1 MAPPQSKKQPTAVSQ
16 SVSPDPPVVDASQ
29 SKKKKPVS
37 APAATATPSASAGAR
52 DVAVASTSTP
62 RVLPVVAHNT
72 APAALASAPVAAAT
86 TAATAATAA
95 DTTAAVPVPV
105 VPTEPATD
113 NVLSNIIDKV
123 NALAAYIK
131 DIQTNLKV
139 LSKEYDKQQ
148 KIIEKAQK
156 KRQNAKNSPSGF
168 AKPNKISDE
177 LCDFIGVPH
186 GTEKSRTDITR
197 FINAYVKEH
206 NLNKPENKRFI
217 LPDAKLKKI
226 LNVGDSDE
234 INYFIL
240 QKLISHHF
248 PASASK
254 TAAKT
259 AVAPAAVTTAV

>member
-1 MAPPQSKKQPTAVSQ
+1 MPTPSKKQPLT
-16 SVSPDPPVVDASQ
+16 VSPAQETPVVDTQ
-29 SKKKKPVS
+29 SKKKKPVVIPS
-37 APAATATPSASAGAR
+37 TPVSSSTTVVAPVVVAPVVPAATAT
-52 DVAVASTSTP
+52 
-62 RVLPVVAHNT
+62 
-72 APAALASAPVAAAT
+72 
-86 TAATAATAA
+86 ATAATA
-95 DTTAAVPVPV
+95 TAATATATPETTPPV
-105 VPTEPATD
+105 VEVAD

-123 NALAAYIK
+123 NSLSAAIK

-197 FINAYVKEH
+197 LINAYVKEH

-226 LNVGDSDE
+226 LNVGDSEE

-254 TAAKT
+254 TAAKSAAAAT
-259 AVAPAAVTTAV
+259 APVTV

>member
-1 MAPPQSKKQPTAVSQ
+1 MAPTSSKKQSSV
-16 SVSPDPPVVDASQ
+16 SVSPVVLDPPVSVSTPAASADTL
-29 SKKKKPVS
+29 SKKKKPV
-37 APAATATPSASAGAR
+37 ATP
-52 DVAVASTSTP
+52 T
-62 RVLPVVAHNT
+62 VLATTPVVAPVTTTVPATPVVPETGVVTVPIDAT
-72 APAALASAPVAAAT
+72 APA
-86 TAATAATAA
+86 
-95 DTTAAVPVPV
+95 
-105 VPTEPATD
+105 D
-113 NVLSNIIDKV
+113 NALSNIIDKV
-123 NALAAYIK
+123 NSLSAAIK

-197 FINAYVKEH
+197 LINAYVKEH

-217 LPDAKLKKI
+217 LPDDKLKKI
-226 LNVGDSDE
+226 LNVGDSEE

-254 TAAKT
+254 TAAKLVT
-259 AVAPAAVTTAV
+259 ATA

>member
-1 MAPPQSKKQPTAVSQ
+1 MAQPKKAAPTTPVPPVQTQQPVSQ
-16 SVSPDPPVVDASQ
+16 PSLTEAKQQVKKNVAAKVTTDKPVVLKDAKLPKS
-29 SKKKKPVS
+29 
-37 APAATATPSASAGAR
+37 
-52 DVAVASTSTP
+52 VAVVPENVEQENVPANTEEAPKDNLVST
-62 RVLPVVAHNT
+62 
-72 APAALASAPVAAAT
+72 
-86 TAATAATAA
+86 
-95 DTTAAVPVPV
+95 
-105 VPTEPATD
+105 
-113 NVLSNIIDKV
+113 IIDKV
-123 NALAAYIK
+123 NTLFVSFKEVQAL
-131 DIQTNLKV
+131 LKV

-197 FINAYVKEH
+197 FINTYVKEH

-217 LPDAKLKKI
+217 LPDDKLKKI
-226 LNVGDSDE
+226 LNVGDKED

-248 PASASK
+248 PPSASK
-254 TAAKT
+254 QAQAA
-259 AVAPAAVTTAV
+259 AA

>member
-1 MAPPQSKKQPTAVSQ
+1 MPTPSKKQPTAVSQ
-16 SVSPDPPVVDASQ
+16 SVSPDPLVVDATQ
-29 SKKKKPVS
+29 AKKKKATS
-37 APAATATPSASAGAR
+37 AAAATAATATTTATSTTTAPVP
-52 DVAVASTSTP
+52 VAPTSTP
-62 RVLPVVAHNT
+62 RVLPVVAHT
-72 APAALASAPVAAAT
+72 AT
-86 TAATAATAA
+86 TGTATTGAAQ
-95 DTTAAVPVPV
+95 VPVV
-105 VPTEPATD
+105 VPTEPVTD

-123 NALAAYIK
+123 NSLSAYIK
-131 DIQTNLKV
+131 DIQTSLKV
-139 LSKEYDKQQ
+139 LSKEYDRQQ

-254 TAAKT
+254 TAAT
-259 AVAPAAVTTAV
+259 AATAAKAVVV

>member
-1 MAPPQSKKQPTAVSQ
+1 MPPTPAKKQPAAAPVTVVPAPIQ
-16 SVSPDPPVVDASQ
+16 ESPPADTQ
-29 SKKKKPVS
+29 SKKKKV
-37 APAATATPSASAGAR
+37 APAATPAPAS
-52 DVAVASTSTP
+52 V
-62 RVLPVVAHNT
+62 PVVLAVT
-72 APAALASAPVAAAT
+72 PVAPAATTTATAT
-86 TAATAATAA
+86 TASATAVAQDASH
-95 DTTAAVPVPV
+95 PV
-105 VPTEPATD
+105 VEQATE
-113 NVLSNIIDKV
+113 NVLSTIIDKV
-123 NALAAYIK
+123 NTLSSAIK
-131 DIQTNLKV
+131 DIQANLKV

-197 FINAYVKEH
+197 LINAYVKEH

-217 LPDAKLKKI
+217 LPDTKLKKI
-226 LNVGDSDE
+226 LNVGDSE
-234 INYFIL
+234 ENNYFIL

-254 TAAKT
+254 TAVAK
-259 AVAPAAVTTAV
+259 AVA

>member
-1 MAPPQSKKQPTAVSQ
+1 MPTPSKKQPT
-16 SVSPDPPVVDASQ
+16 SVSPAHETPVSETQAKKKKPVVIPTTPVSTTVLPVVAAAVPTPAAVVAAPVAAPATLETTPPVVDA
-29 SKKKKPVS
+29 
-37 APAATATPSASAGAR
+37 A
-52 DVAVASTSTP
+52 
-62 RVLPVVAHNT
+62 
-72 APAALASAPVAAAT
+72 
-86 TAATAATAA
+86 
-95 DTTAAVPVPV
+95 
-105 VPTEPATD
+105 D

-123 NALAAYIK
+123 NSLAGAIK

-197 FINAYVKEH
+197 LINAYVKEH

-217 LPDAKLKKI
+217 LPDTKLKKI
-226 LNVGDSDE
+226 LNVGDSEE

-254 TAAKT
+254 TAAK
-259 AVAPAAVTTAV
+259 AAAAPATPVPV

>member
-1 MAPPQSKKQPTAVSQ
+1 MPTPSKKQPTSTTPSVSQ
-16 SVSPDPPVVDASQ
+16 EAPAVDLQA
-29 SKKKKPVS
+29 KKKKPVAVSS
-37 APAATATPSASAGAR
+37 AASSTTVAPVASSTTSVSQVPVVLPHVVPATPATTVSSV
-52 DVAVASTSTP
+52 DSTT
-62 RVLPVVAHNT
+62 VLPVT
-72 APAALASAPVAAAT
+72 E
-86 TAATAATAA
+86 
-95 DTTAAVPVPV
+95 AVP
-105 VPTEPATD
+105 D
-113 NVLSNIIDKV
+113 NVLSSIIDKV
-123 NALAAYIK
+123 NSLSSYIK
-131 DIQTNLKV
+131 EIQASLKV

-197 FINAYVKEH
+197 LINAYVKEH

-217 LPDAKLKKI
+217 LPDTKLKKI
-226 LNVGDSDE
+226 LNVGDSEE

-254 TAAKT
+254 TAAK
-259 AVAPAAVTTAV
+259 AVV

>member
-1 MAPPQSKKQPTAVSQ
+1 MPPTPSKKQPVVSVPTSTTQ
-16 SVSPDPPVVDASQ
+16 VPPV
-29 SKKKKPVS
+29 
-37 APAATATPSASAGAR
+37 APA
-52 DVAVASTSTP
+52 V
-62 RVLPVVAHNT
+62 PVVAPVV
-72 APAALASAPVAAAT
+72 PAA

-95 DTTAAVPVPV
+95 AAADTQAKKKKPVVLQTTPVAPAPAVPV
-105 VPTEPATD
+105 VPVAAAATLVAASAAPDTTAPAVD
-113 NVLSNIIDKV
+113 AAENVLSNIIDKV
-123 NALAAYIK
+123 NSLAGVIK
-131 DIQTNLKV
+131 DIQTHLKS

-197 FINAYVKEH
+197 LINAYVKEH

-217 LPDAKLKKI
+217 LPDTKLKKI
-226 LNVGDSDE
+226 LNVGDSEE

-254 TAAKT
+254 
-259 AVAPAAVTTAV
+259 AVVKAPAAAATA

>member
-1 MAPPQSKKQPTAVSQ
+1 MPPMPSRKQPVQVSHSA
-16 SVSPDPPVVDASQ
+16 SVEAPSDAA
-29 SKKKKPVS
+29 SKKKKATPASSVSDVSSASTTTQPVVLS
-37 APAATATPSASAGAR
+37 HVVKGAPA
-52 DVAVASTSTP
+52 VA
-62 RVLPVVAHNT
+62 PVVA
-72 APAALASAPVAAAT
+72 PAPVAPAPAPASAVVDAT
-86 TAATAATAA
+86 QPH
-95 DTTAAVPVPV
+95 V
-105 VPTEPATD
+105 EPATD
-113 NVLSNIIDKV
+113 NVLSTIIDKV
-123 NALAAYIK
+123 NSLASSIK

-217 LPDAKLKKI
+217 LPDTKLKKI

-248 PASASK
+248 PLSASK
-254 TAAKT
+254 SAAKV
-259 AVAPAAVTTAV
+259 AVAAAV

>member
-1 MAPPQSKKQPTAVSQ
+1 MPTPSKKQPVSV
-16 SVSPDPPVVDASQ
+16 VSPAQEVPPSSEP
-29 SKKKKPVS
+29 SKKKKPVATPTVLS
-37 APAATATPSASAGAR
+37 TVPATAAVPTAPKVVVPVAPAAP
-52 DVAVASTSTP
+52 
-62 RVLPVVAHNT
+62 
-72 APAALASAPVAAAT
+72 AT
-86 TAATAATAA
+86 TAAPATETAPVADAVATAGA
-95 DTTAAVPVPV
+95 
-105 VPTEPATD
+105 TE

-123 NALAAYIK
+123 NSLSASIK
-131 DIQTNLKV
+131 EIQTNLKV

-197 FINAYVKEH
+197 LINAYVKEH

-217 LPDAKLKKI
+217 LPDDKLKKI
-226 LNVGDSDE
+226 LNVGESEE

-254 TAAKT
+254 TAAKPVAT
-259 AVAPAAVTTAV
+259 ATATTA

>member
-1 MAPPQSKKQPTAVSQ
+1 MAPTQSKKQPTAVSQ

-29 SKKKKPVS
+29 SKKKKPVGAAS
-37 APAATATPSASAGAR
+37 TTATAT
-52 DVAVASTSTP
+52 AVAAVVGTAHDVVVAPTSAP
-62 RVLPVVAHNT
+62 RVLPVVVHN
-72 APAALASAPVAAAT
+72 SAPVVQPVAGAAAT
-86 TAATAATAA
+86 T
-95 DTTAAVPVPV
+95 DAVPVV
-105 VPTEPATD
+105 STEPATD

-123 NALAAYIK
+123 NALSAYIK

-217 LPDAKLKKI
+217 LPDTKLKKI

-254 TAAKT
+254 TAAT
-259 AVAPAAVTTAV
+259 AAKAVVV

>member
-1 MAPPQSKKQPTAVSQ
+1 MPPTQTKKQPTAVSQ

-37 APAATATPSASAGAR
+37 AAAAASAGVH

-72 APAALASAPVAAAT
+72 APVPLASTLVVPPAT
-86 TAATAATAA
+86 GTAAATAATDA
-95 DTTAAVPVPV
+95 VPV
-105 VPTEPATD
+105 VPSEPATD

-123 NALAAYIK
+123 NALSAYIK

-254 TAAKT
+254 TAAKA
-259 AVAPAAVTTAV
+259 AVAV

>member
-1 MAPPQSKKQPTAVSQ
+1 MPTPSKKQPV
-16 SVSPDPPVVDASQ
+16 SVSPVHETPVSETQAKKKKPVVIQTTPVSATASATVLPVVAAVVPVTAAVATPAPVASAATLETTPPVVDA
-29 SKKKKPVS
+29 
-37 APAATATPSASAGAR
+37 A
-52 DVAVASTSTP
+52 
-62 RVLPVVAHNT
+62 
-72 APAALASAPVAAAT
+72 
-86 TAATAATAA
+86 
-95 DTTAAVPVPV
+95 
-105 VPTEPATD
+105 D

-123 NALAAYIK
+123 NSLAGAIK

-197 FINAYVKEH
+197 LINAYVKEH

-217 LPDAKLKKI
+217 LPDTKLKKI
-226 LNVGDSDE
+226 LNVGDSEE

-254 TAAKT
+254 TAAK
-259 AVAPAAVTTAV
+259 AAAAPATPVSV

>member
-1 MAPPQSKKQPTAVSQ
+1 MPTPPKKQPVAVSQ
-16 SVSPDPPVVDASQ
+16 SVSPDPPVVDTTQ
-29 SKKKKPVS
+29 TKKKKTA
-37 APAATATPSASAGAR
+37 APPTASAATATSVPTTAPVS
-52 DVAVASTSTP
+52 STSAP
-62 RVLPVVAHNT
+62 RVLPVVIHDAS
-72 APAALASAPVAAAT
+72 PAVVPASAAIDAAASH
-86 TAATAATAA
+86 
-95 DTTAAVPVPV
+95 V
-105 VPTEPATD
+105 EPATE

-254 TAAKT
+254 TAAKV
-259 AVAPAAVTTAV
+259 AV

>member
-1 MAPPQSKKQPTAVSQ
+1 MAPTSSKKQS
-16 SVSPDPPVVDASQ
+16 SVSVAPAVLDLQASSTPSSVDTL
-29 SKKKKPVS
+29 KKKKSV
-37 APAATATPSASAGAR
+37 ATPTVLSTTP
-52 DVAVASTSTP
+52 VAPVPVTTAA
-62 RVLPVVAHNT
+62 PVVA
-72 APAALASAPVAAAT
+72 T
-86 TAATAATAA
+86 T
-95 DTTAAVPVPV
+95 VPV
-105 VPTEPATD
+105 VPTTDAVPVADAIAPAD
-113 NVLSNIIDKV
+113 NALSNIIDKV
-123 NALAAYIK
+123 NSLSAAIK

-197 FINAYVKEH
+197 LINAYVKEH

-217 LPDAKLKKI
+217 LPDDKLKKI
-226 LNVGDSDE
+226 LNVGDSEE

-254 TAAKT
+254 TAAKMATPVT
-259 AVAPAAVTTAV
+259 A

>member
-1 MAPPQSKKQPTAVSQ
+1 MPTPSKKQPTVTATATTTISPET
-16 SVSPDPPVVDASQ
+16 SVTDIQ
-29 SKKKKPVS
+29 SKKKKPLATSSPATVS
-37 APAATATPSASAGAR
+37 S
-52 DVAVASTSTP
+52 VAVTTTSQVP
-62 RVLPVVAHNT
+62 HVLPVIVRET
-72 APAALASAPVAAAT
+72 ASIT
-86 TAATAATAA
+86 TPDTVVATAATAA
-95 DTTAAVPVPV
+95 VTAVVPPV
-105 VPTEPATD
+105 VEAPTD
-113 NVLSNIIDKV
+113 NILSNIIDKV
-123 NALAAYIK
+123 NSLSAYIK
-131 DIQTNLKV
+131 DIQANLKV

-197 FINAYVKEH
+197 LINAYVKEH

-217 LPDAKLKKI
+217 LPDTKLKKI
-226 LNVGDSDE
+226 LNVGDSEE

-254 TAAKT
+254 TAAK
-259 AVAPAAVTTAV
+259 AVV

>member
-1 MAPPQSKKQPTAVSQ
+1 MPPTPAKKQPVAPAAPVAPATVVPAPIQ
-16 SVSPDPPVVDASQ
+16 ESPPADTQ
-29 SKKKKPVS
+29 SKKKKV
-37 APAATATPSASAGAR
+37 APAATPAPSSVPVVLTVTPVAPSAPA
-52 DVAVASTSTP
+52 
-62 RVLPVVAHNT
+62 T
-72 APAALASAPVAAAT
+72 APATAVAQDASQ
-86 TAATAATAA
+86 
-95 DTTAAVPVPV
+95 PV
-105 VPTEPATD
+105 VEQATE
-113 NVLSNIIDKV
+113 NVLSTIIDKV
-123 NALAAYIK
+123 NTLSSAIK
-131 DIQTNLKV
+131 DIQANLKV

-197 FINAYVKEH
+197 LINAYVKEH

-217 LPDAKLKKI
+217 LPDTKLKKI
-226 LNVGDSDE
+226 LNVGDSEE

-254 TAAKT
+254 TAVAK
-259 AVAPAAVTTAV
+259 AVV

>member
-1 MAPPQSKKQPTAVSQ
+1 MALPKKPTQPTSTTP
-16 SVSPDPPVVDASQ
+16 SVVPPVDLKQ
-29 SKKKKPVS
+29 LPKK
-37 APAATATPSASAGAR
+37 G
-52 DVAVASTSTP
+52 
-62 RVLPVVAHNT
+62 VVATGKVADDKTLAAKEVKAPKT
-72 APAALASAPVAAAT
+72 AVT
-86 TAATAATAA
+86 TAATAAAVPTSTPDAV
-95 DTTAAVPVPV
+95 DSEAVPVNADGTPV
-105 VPTEPATD
+105 KD
-113 NVLSNIIDKV
+113 NLVSTIIEKV
-123 NALAAYIK
+123 NTLFTSFKEVQAL
-131 DIQTNLKV
+131 LKV

-197 FINAYVKEH
+197 FINTYVKEH

-217 LPDAKLKKI
+217 LPDEKLKKI
-226 LNVGDSDE
+226 LNVGDKED

-248 PASASK
+248 PPSASK
-254 TAAKT
+254 QAQAA
-259 AVAPAAVTTAV
+259 A

>member
-1 MAPPQSKKQPTAVSQ
+1 MPPTPAKKQPAAAVAAVAAVAPAVAASTQ
-16 SVSPDPPVVDASQ
+16 ETPVVSNSAEAQ
-29 SKKKKPVS
+29 AKKKKPTS
-37 APAATATPSASAGAR
+37 STTATTAPATTQATVP
-52 DVAVASTSTP
+52 V
-62 RVLPVVAHNT
+62 VLTVTPVVAT
-72 APAALASAPVAAAT
+72 PVVASGT
-86 TAATAATAA
+86 TAT
-95 DTTAAVPVPV
+95 DTQQPV
-105 VPTEPATD
+105 VEPVTE
-113 NVLSNIIDKV
+113 NVLSTIIDKV
-123 NALAAYIK
+123 NTLSSAIK
-131 DIQTNLKV
+131 DIQANLKV

-197 FINAYVKEH
+197 LINAYVKEH

-217 LPDAKLKKI
+217 LPDTKLKKI
-226 LNVGDSDE
+226 LNVGDSEE

-254 TAAKT
+254 TAVAKT
-259 AVAPAAVTTAV
+259 VA